1 MSAAAK
7 DALDKAAALRELVLH
22 GACAGATFLGGLPR
36 LDKSLAAV
44 PRDWAALPSL
54 LTTCYTEGADTVC
67 MSNAALQ
74 GMKEDEF
81 LAAGSPKLELPMGVL
96 DYHGPVGWISV
107 GQSYGMYTAVC
118 GAMAIVSLVF
128 LVGFLTTKL
137 VCCCRRSV
145 CKVKAPEPKVESA
158 GRALFCQLSGLF
170 CVLFF
175 TLWVLGYAVASN
187 DRGNKGL
194 TETMKVAGTQ
204 SSVGLAELLAG
215 LPLVARDGV
224 EMLGRTTLPSVYAHV
239 GHAITDSFDLGQTKR
254 AVVCVADTIDLFGP
268 AKMGEFYGLL
278 DDVNAS
284 LSAFPDFG
292 AMATRI
298 TAIDTTVQSLGP
310 ILADLASFIAGL
322 KTALLGLDVAAIK
335 TGLDDLDHVLSGDL
349 AGNLTATKTALQAM
363 KDNLPAGAD
372 VGTCKADLSA
382 FESNPT
388 TATANACVASQSALK
403 VKLNAIPTGVN
414 VTVANLQTVFAT
426 AVTVLDGLVATFS
439 AAEGQITALPSGATV
454 VAALQPLQTALAAL
468 DFSGVK
474 GDLAALGAA
483 VALLPRSARVQPV
496 VGVVGQVADQL
507 PCILSLLPQIASLN
521 GSLVKL
527 PGDLDFSGMLVQVNE
542 TVRNATGNTDQMT
555 QLFRDL
561 DSQIDRLPNTSA
573 YTETLDGFEATLND
587 TLASLDV
594 GDQMATIDASKGS
607 FNVSD
612 VTAKVRALK
621 TQLAGGLPVT
631 GPQLTDLGNF
641 DDSKAHAITAIDG
654 AVAAINTWTSSS
666 APKAGVCMSGGSAGQ
681 ECGPSVGS
689 QPCLSAICS
698 WEATSGVVQ
707 TAILQMDALATN
719 LGDVLDLTPV
729 IANID
734 QASSKIA
741 GVPAMDTSP
750 LDDLENKVGSFAPK
764 VDGYVT
770 TIRDTNSSLAGSLS
784 LLNIADA
791 VTHINTAATQIDDA
805 RGKMDTYYGI
815 VDGLNT
821 SLASIQDK
829 KAMVDGLEGVLVA
842 LADLFNEPLSVRG
855 HALLANLS
863 GTKVADAI
871 KAGGIYGGAE
881 LVAWTLDNI
890 VNEVYRPVQALLKA
904 MNSSDSSSTST
915 SVGVADDNFSAASDA
930 VVQQRVVLDAM
941 QAASNK
947 DFSLGHLNYVMRTIQ
962 QANLTA
968 STLWTGE
975 DFDAYRA
982 QGVLGLDGVYAEGAL
997 VASYADD
1004 GRCLLD
1010 ECIVNQVDIINKYPY
1025 NGLPMARESAW
1036 SRIFIF
1042 PILVVL
1048 LGILAFACSAAGRS
1062 CSSPLVACSCGLA
1075 FLLYMLAA
1083 GVLPMVL
1090 VFSDVCDNIAPL
1102 SASSIKAVEPTLC
1115 LSLFNVSAVTD
1126 ARGSVY
1132 CVLNVSGG
1140 QSLHIDL
1147 DATVESLLGDCSAA
1161 SWANVAS
1168 DAAAPEEPVKQLWKR
1183 VGEVARPIAKYYV
1196 DKATE
1201 NNTVLGTKALE
1212 LMDQTSGDMA
1222 DLIKQLAEGLSGPAG
1237 CAGLGAVLSSALDP
1251 VCCSLRTSLFFLI
1264 APWFMIA
1271 IGISSCVLPIIC
1283 CTSRP
1288 RRNVAKV
1295 AAYNAQVLAE
1305 EAKAK
1310 AKARSE
1316 AWGKK

>member
-1 MSAAAK
+1 MSAAVE
-7 DALDKAAALRELVLH
+7 DALGNAKALRELVLN

-54 LTTCYTEGADTVC
+54 LTTCYNEGADTVC
-67 MSNAALQ
+67 MNNAALQ
-74 GMKEDEF
+74 GMDEEEF
-81 LAAGSPKLELPMGVL
+81 IAAGSPKLELPMGL
-96 DYHGPVGWISV
+96 IDYHGSVGWISV

-118 GAMAIVSLVF
+118 GAMAVVSLVF

-145 CKVKAPEPKVESA
+145 LKVKAPEPKVESA
-158 GRALFCQLSGLF
+158 GRAMFCQLSGLF

-175 TLWVLGYAVASN
+175 TLWVLGYAVVSN
-187 DRGNKGL
+187 NRGNKGL
-194 TETMKVAGTQ
+194 TETMKLAGTQ
-204 SSVGLAELLAG
+204 SSVGLAELLSG
-215 LPLVARDGV
+215 LPVVARDGV
-224 EMLGRTTLPSVYAHV
+224 EFLGRTTLPSVYAHM
-239 GHAITDSFDLGQTKR
+239 GHAITDSIDLGQTKR
-254 AVVCVADTIDLFGP
+254 AVVCVADTIDMFGP

-278 DDVNAS
+278 DDVNRS
-284 LSAFPDFG
+284 LSTFPDFG

-298 TAIDTTVQSLGP
+298 EAIDTTVQSLGP

-335 TGLDDLDHVLSGDL
+335 TGLDELDHVLSGDL

-363 KDNLPAGAD
+363 KDNMPAGAD
-372 VGTCKADLSA
+372 VSTCKADLSA
-382 FESNPT
+382 FKTNPT
-388 TATANACVASQSALK
+388 TTTADACIDSQNALK

-414 VTVANLQTVFAT
+414 VTVANLQTVFAS

-439 AAEGQITALPSGATV
+439 AAEGQIAALPSGAAV

-496 VGVVGQVADQL
+496 VGVVSQVADQL

-527 PGDLDFSGMLVQVNE
+527 PGDLDFSGMLGQVNE
-542 TVRNATGNTDQMT
+542 TVRNATGSTDQMT

-573 YTETLDGFEATLND
+573 YTETLDGFEVTLNG

-594 GDQMATIDASKGS
+594 GDQMATIDASKSS

-612 VTAKVRALK
+612 VTANVRALK

-631 GPQLTDLGNF
+631 GPELADLGNF
-641 DDSKAHAITAIDG
+641 DGSKADAITAIDG
-654 AVAAINTWTSSS
+654 AVAAINTWKSSS
-666 APKAGVCMSGGSAGQ
+666 APKAGVCTSGGSAGQ

-689 QPCLSAICS
+689 QPCSSAICS
-698 WEATSGVVQ
+698 WGATSDMVE
-707 TAILQMDALATN
+707 TAISQMDALATS
-719 LGDVLDLTPV
+719 LGNVLDLTPV
-729 IANID
+729 ISNID
-734 QASSKIA
+734 QASSKIT
-741 GVPAMDTSP
+741 GVPAMDTTA
-750 LDDLENKVGSFAPK
+750 LDDLETKVDSFAPK

-784 LLNIADA
+784 GLHISDA
-791 VTHINTAATQIDDA
+791 VTQINTAATQIDDA
-805 RGKMDTYYGI
+805 RGKMGSYYGI
-815 VDGLNT
+815 VDTLNT

-829 KAMVDGLEGVLVA
+829 KAMVDGLEGVLMA
-842 LADLFNEPLSVRG
+842 LADLFDGAHAVRG
-855 HALLANLS
+855 QALLASLS

-871 KAGGIYGGAE
+871 AAGGIYGGAV
-881 LVAWTLDNI
+881 LVAGTLDNI
-890 VNEVYRPVQALLKA
+890 VNELYRPVQALLKA
-904 MNSSDSSSTST
+904 MNSSDSSSTS
-915 SVGVADDNFSAASDA
+915 ADDSSDFSTASDA
-930 VVQQRVVLDAM
+930 VVKQRVVFDAM

-962 QANLTA
+962 QANLTT

-982 QGVLGLDGVYAEGAL
+982 QGVLGLDGVYNEGTL
-997 VASYADD
+997 VASYAGD

-1025 NGLPMARESAW
+1025 EGLPMARESAW
-1036 SRIFIF
+1036 SRIFIY

-1048 LGILAFACSAAGRS
+1048 LGILAFACSATGRS

-1090 VFSDVCDNIAPL
+1090 VFSDVCDNIVPL

-1115 LSLFNVSAVTD
+1115 LSLFNVSALTD

-1132 CVLNVSGG
+1132 CVLEVSGG

-1183 VGEVARPIAKYYV
+1183 VSEIARPIAKYYV

-1201 NNTVLGTKALE
+1201 NNTELGTKALD

-1271 IGISSCVLPIIC
+1271 IGISSCILPIIC
-1283 CTSRP
+1283 CTGRP

-1310 AKARSE
+1310 AKVRAE